1 MSDPFPTPGQVFK
14 YHYLWKW
21 QFDQGETE
29 GRKIRPSCVA
39 IVTATKQGET
49 AIFVAPITTKRPAE
63 GRFAIAIPEMEKIRA
78 GLETAADLWVIV
90 DELNFDILE
99 RSYTLEDRAPLG
111 AFSAK
116 FTRQLVQG
124 IQTIR
129 KTGSLSLSD
138 RT

>member
-1 MSDPFPTPGQVFK
+1 
-14 YHYLWKW
+14 
-21 QFDQGETE
+21 
-29 GRKIRPSCVA
+29 
-39 IVTATKQGET
+39 
-49 AIFVAPITTKRPAE
+49 
-63 GRFAIAIPEMEKIRA
+63 MEKIRA
-78 GLETAADLWVIV
+78 GLETAAELWVIV

-99 RSYTLEDRAPLG
+99 RSYTLEDREPLG

-129 KTGSLSLSD
+129 ETGSLKLSD